1 MPDATGAMR
10 AVDAPRAGDRAS
22 RLSTLRIGVV
32 HNPLSGA
39 NRAAAASM
47 RRVFS
52 AHPEVPCHDASEPDE
67 VARALRAMAQ
77 QGVNTV
83 AVSGGDGTVG
93 AVLNIVFGANP
104 FPDVPLLAVLRGGT
118 ANMTAGDVG
127 MRGRHNRALR
137 LLIESAGRGGDGLA
151 VIERPVMRIDPGAG
165 RAPIYGMF
173 FGAAAISQGIAYCKR
188 HVHTLG
194 LRGEIG
200 PAVTMARFVIAMAR
214 GERAIVA
221 PVPVTVAIDG
231 APPAAFDCEVVYVTT
246 LERMVLG
253 LRPYWGA
260 EAAPLHYTGVRAAP
274 RHWLKA
280 LPGFLRGR
288 GNRYTTPANGYE
300 SRNAH
305 RLEIGLDTPFFV
317 DGEIFSPE
325 AGTPL
330 AITNGGIA
338 GFLRLQ

>member
-1 MPDATGAMR
+1 MPDAIGAMR
-10 AVDAPRAGDRAS
+10 AADARAGDHAS
-22 RLSTLRIGVV
+22 RLSALRIGVV

-39 NRAAAASM
+39 NRTAAASM
-47 RRVFS
+47 RRVFD
-52 AHPEVPCHDASEPDE
+52 AHPDVPCRDASDPDA
-67 VARALRAMAQ
+67 VAQALREMAQ
-77 QGVNTV
+77 RGVNTV
-83 AVSGGDGTVG
+83 AISGGDGTVS
-93 AVLNIVFGANP
+93 AVLNTVFGANP
-104 FPDVPLLAVLRGGT
+104 FPGMPLLAVLRGGT

-127 MRGRHNRALR
+127 MRGRHDRALR
-137 LLIESAGRGGDGLA
+137 MLIECAGRGGDGLT
-151 VIERPVMRIDPGAG
+151 VIERPVMRVDAGAG
-165 RAPIYGMF
+165 RAPIHGMF

-221 PVPVTVAIDG
+221 PVPVTLAIDD
-231 APPAAFDCEVVYVTT
+231 ASPAVFDCEVVYVTT

-253 LRPYWGA
+253 LRPYWGR

-274 RHWLKA
+274 RHWMKA
-280 LPGFLRGR
+280 LPGVLRGR

-305 RLEIGLDTPFFV
+305 RIQIGLDTPFFV
-317 DGEIFSPE
+317 DGEIFSPA

-330 AITNGGIA
+330 AITDGGAA
-338 GFLRLQ
+338 GFLQLQ